1 MDSMVASGSV
11 AHTFGNVTFQMTELI
26 KSYFPMDF
34 FRHTHISTRMAF
46 RENKREE
53 NNSRYEFIKK
63 NRPILVVKPRLI
75 MGDNDIW
82 LTNSLLTND
91 LYGRDI
97 GNYFLFFK
105 DIKNKIALRYLLNR
119 IRAAFDV
126 TIMLDT
132 EFQQLNIY
140 NHLMNKLTD
149 NCLYYYKTAL
159 EFYIPK
165 SLIQCISMMSGNLIR
180 DNNNSVKPFLDYM
193 NMNSAHYM
201 TFKEATSVSS
211 EEFYMYYPLTIEW
224 VPTDFS
230 LSEPEKRGFVTS
242 SCNINFTITAEFNNV
257 GRYQLAYEESNKA
270 KIANMS
276 FGIDM
281 NEGTVIKPFYT
292 LANLFTEYDENGWK
306 LYYTNLF
313 YCEGNHKKGEPEIL
327 DLSPVLNDDRTNLKD
342 IYAYHKKNGI
352 SNKLLFN
359 FIVMRNSEKLS
370 DKLNEDG
377 KRDYE
382 IDFENFQLKI
392 YKISLNSTYRLII
405 YINNLY
411 VTNLMNTINH
421 LDTAYEAP
429 VHKKRKNT
437 GDRRN

>member
-1 MDSMVASGSV
+1 M
-11 AHTFGNVTFQMTELI
+11 
-26 KSYFPMDF
+26 
-34 FRHTHISTRMAF
+34 
-46 RENKREE
+46 
-53 NNSRYEFIKK
+53 
-63 NRPILVVKPRLI
+63 
-75 MGDNDIW
+75 
-82 LTNSLLTND
+82 
-91 LYGRDI
+91 
-97 GNYFLFFK
+97 
-105 DIKNKIALRYLLNR
+105 
-119 IRAAFDV
+119 
-126 TIMLDT
+126 
-132 EFQQLNIY
+132 
-140 NHLMNKLTD
+140 
-149 NCLYYYKTAL
+149 
-159 EFYIPK
+159 
-165 SLIQCISMMSGNLIR
+165 
-180 DNNNSVKPFLDYM
+180 
-193 NMNSAHYM
+193 
-201 TFKEATSVSS
+201 
-211 EEFYMYYPLTIEW
+211 
-224 VPTDFS
+224 
-230 LSEPEKRGFVTS
+230 
-242 SCNINFTITAEFNNV
+242 
-257 GRYQLAYEESNKA
+257 
-270 KIANMS
+270 
-276 FGIDM
+276 
-281 NEGTVIKPFYT
+281 
-292 LANLFTEYDENGWK
+292 
-306 LYYTNLF
+306 YYTNLF